1 MKFKSLVKF
10 YIVSLLISVVIF
22 FLVSYSQDNSENW
35 KGNYSREYLNAMSDA
50 NFKKFVDS
58 HRNLSEIEYI
68 EAKEKMKI
76 SPINSQDHGQFKDN
90 RNPEKNYINL

>member
-22 FLVSYSQDNSENW
+22 FLVAYSQDNSENW

-58 HRNLSEIEYI
+58 RRNLSEIQYI
-68 EAKEKMKI
+68 ETKGKMKI
-76 SPINSQDHGQFKDN
+76 SPG
-90 RNPEKNYINL
+90 